1 MLHTLRRTLAAFGC
15 ATLLWSLAIAQD
27 PPAKP
32 AWLWDGPAATPGQ
45 VVYFRKRVRTEMKT
59 GVTARLVASAD
70 DEMEVFV
77 NGVAVLKGDE
87 WSEPKSVDLTAR
99 LKTGENT
106 VAVRAKNVNADRAGF
121 IARLVFESPFDP
133 PTVVATDETWK
144 VSGESASGWH
154 RPDFDDASWHAATVV
169 GRAGDEPWGS
179 VTEAVLVRAGKKR
192 PLTATPAEQIKIKK
206 GYKVE
211 LLYTVPRDEQGSWI
225 SLCADP
231 KGRLYASDQYGG
243 IYRVTPPPLGFATP
257 LKVEPVPGPCG
268 EAHGLLWAFDSLYV
282 VVNKGLKYES
292 GLYRLRDT
300 NGDDVLDSVEKL
312 KAIDGNGEHGPHAVI
327 LGPDG
332 KSLYLVIG
340 NHTKLMD
347 VQSSRVP
354 RLWGED
360 LIVPRLWD
368 ARGHAQDIYAPG
380 GYIVKTDP
388 DGKNW
393 ELVSIGFRNCY
404 DAAFNSEGELFTFD
418 SDMEWDMNTPWYRPT
433 QVCHVTS
440 GSDFGW
446 RSGSGRWPP
455 YYPDSLPPVV
465 EIGPGSPTGIVFGH
479 ETTRFDDLDK
489 GKLFICDWSY
499 GKLYAVSMTRNGAS
513 YTGQAEEFLSAAP
526 LPLTDICVSPYDQA
540 MYFTTGGR
548 KTTSGLYR
556 ITHPFYEPRRVSSPP
571 GIPQPRYV
579 DPQVP
584 RRELELLH
592 AVNQQNAIELAWPSL
607 DNTDRFIRFAARAA
621 VEHQDAK
628 TWAERAL
635 NEERP
640 QAALTALL
648 ALARAG
654 DKSLQPRL
662 LAASERVQWAGLTEA
677 QQLELLRVYE
687 LALLRMG
694 QPDDEAAKQIVRR
707 FDALFPAGSR
717 VLNSEICKLLAYLQ
731 APTVVPK
738 AMDLLAA
745 AVTQEEQMDYVTTL
759 RAVTTGWTPEL
770 RRKYFEWFN
779 KAAGYRGGASFAGF
793 VQNIKKEAV
802 AKLTDEEKED
812 LRAILETKPVKS
824 AAAPKPRP
832 FVRKWTTDEMTALA
846 EGGLKDRDYDRGQA
860 LFAETRCVACHR
872 FGGDGGANGPDLSA
886 TSGRLSVHDLI
897 ESIIEPNKVIS
908 DQYAAVTITTAT
920 GRVVTGRIVN
930 LAGDTLLINT
940 DMLDPDAI
948 TKVRRDDIESQETSK
963 ISMMPAG
970 LLDTCTAEEVKDLIA
985 FLLSK
990 GDRKGPMFKK

>member
-1 MLHTLRRTLAAFGC
+1 VPHPITRRSLAALGC
-15 ATLLWSLAIAQD
+15 AAALAWSLTAAGR
-27 PPAKP
+27 PPGRT
-32 AWLWDGPAATPGQ
+32 AWLWDGTTAAEGQ
-45 VVYFRKRVRTEMKT
+45 VVFFRKSFTAEMRA
-59 GVTARLVASAD
+59 GATARLVAAAD
-70 DEMEVFV
+70 DEMELFV
-77 NGVAVLKGDE
+77 NGVSVLTGDD
-87 WSEPKSVDLTAR
+87 WSELRTADVTPR
-99 LKTGENT
+99 LKSGVNT
-106 VAVRAKNVNADRAGF
+106 LAVRAKNVNGRRAGL
-121 IARLVFESPFDP
+121 ILRLVIESPLDP
-133 PTVVATDETWK
+133 PAVVTSDESWK
-144 VSGESASGWH
+144 VSGVVGEGWAKPDYGDEHWRPAS
-154 RPDFDDASWHAATVV
+154 VV
-169 GRAGDEPWGS
+169 GRAGDAPWDG
-179 VTEAVLVRAGKKR
+179 VTEASLVRAGRKR

-231 KGRLYASDQYGG
+231 RGRLYASDQYGG
-243 IYRVTPPPLGFATP
+243 LYRVTPPPLGFAAP
-257 LKVEPVPGPCG
+257 LKVEPVPVPCG

-282 VVNKGLKYES
+282 VVNKGHKYES

-300 NGDDVLDSVEKL
+300 NGDDVLDGVEKL

-404 DAAFNSEGELFTFD
+404 DAAFNKDGELFTFD

-433 QVCHVTS
+433 RVCHVTS

-446 RSGSGRWPP
+446 RSGTGKWPT

-465 EIGPGSPTGIVFGH
+465 EIGPGSPTGMVFGH
-479 ETTRFDDLDK
+479 ETTQFDADDK
-489 GKLFICDWSY
+489 RKLFLCDWSY
-499 GKLYAVSMTRNGAS
+499 GKLYAVSMTQQS
-513 YTGQAEEFLSAAP
+513 SSFVGQAEEFLSAAP
-526 LPLTDICVSPYDQA
+526 LPLTDICVSPYDRA

-548 KTTSGLYR
+548 KTTSGFYR
-556 ITHPFYEPRRVSSPP
+556 ITRPYPLNASSTSE
-571 GIPQPRYV
+571 GKRV
-579 DPQVP
+579 DPK
-584 RRELELLH
+584 
-592 AVNQQNAIELAWPSL
+592 AVRHEIESMHGPNRPEAIESTWRSL
-607 DNTDRFIRFAARAA
+607 DDADRFIRFAARTAI
-621 VEHQDAK
+621 EHQDAK
-628 TWAERAL
+628 AWAERAL
-635 NEERP
+635 NEEKP

-662 LAASERVQWAGLTEA
+662 LASLDRAQWAGLSES
-677 QQLELLRVYE
+677 QQLEMIRVYE

-694 QPDDEAAKQIVRR
+694 QPDEGATKRIVSR
-707 FDALFPAGSR
+707 FDALFPANSR

-759 RAVTTGWTPEL
+759 RSVTAGWTPEL
-770 RRKYFEWFN
+770 RRKYFQWFTT
-779 KAAGYRGGASFAGF
+779 AAGYRGGASFAGF

-802 AKLTDEEKED
+802 AKLSDEEKED
-812 LRAILETKPVKS
+812 LRSILDAKP
-824 AAAPKPRP
+824 AATAAPPKPRP
-832 FVRKWTTDEMTALA
+832 FFRKWTTDELTALV
-846 EGGLKDRDYDRGQA
+846 EGGLKDRDFDRGQA

-872 FGGDGGANGPDLSA
+872 FGADGGANGPDLTA
-886 TSGRLSVHDLI
+886 AAGRLSVRDLI
-897 ESIIEPNKVIS
+897 ESIVEPNKVIS
-908 DQYAAVTITTAT
+908 DQYAAVTITTFSGKA
-920 GRVVTGRIVN
+920 VTGRIVN
-930 LAGDTLLINT
+930 LTGDTLLINT
-940 DMLDPDAI
+940 DMFDPDAI
-948 TKVRRDDIESQETSK
+948 SKVRRDDIETQETSQV
-963 ISMMPAG
+963 SMMPAG
-970 LLDTCTAEEVKDLIA
+970 LIDTCTADEARDLIA

-990 GDRKGPMFKK
+990 GDRKGPMFRK